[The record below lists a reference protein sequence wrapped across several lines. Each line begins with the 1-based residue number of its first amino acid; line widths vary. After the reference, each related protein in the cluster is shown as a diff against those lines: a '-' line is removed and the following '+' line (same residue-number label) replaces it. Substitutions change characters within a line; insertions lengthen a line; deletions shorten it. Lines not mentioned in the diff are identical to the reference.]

1 MDEQFEKTENSMS
14 IYYTVNKMLIALH
27 MALLVF
33 FVVMRVYVMAAFC
46 VAGVVVYIFS
56 YRLLDNQMNK
66 HYYKITYYEIWICA
80 AGSACIMGPE
90 YGFHLA
96 LIAMLLPVAL
106 SVNTENSEDDTRFFK
121 CSFTKKEGIF
131 LVAATIIV
139 YVMMKL
145 GTYHD
150 SFFGRHI
157 IPHNAVLQDV
167 VFIANT
173 AFIIIYIFTI

>member
-33 FVVMRVYVMAAFC
+33 FVVMRVYVMVAFC
-46 VAGVVVYIFS
+46 VAGIVVYIFS

-106 SVNTENSEDDTRFFK
+106 AVNTENLGNDTRFFK
-121 CSFTKKEGIF
+121 CSFTKKEGVF

-157 IPHNAVLQDV
+157 ILHNSVLQLSL
-167 VFIANT
+167 IH
-173 AFIIIYIFTI
+173 I

>member
-80 AGSACIMGPE
+80 AGSACIMG
-90 YGFHLA
+90 
-96 LIAMLLPVAL
+96 
-106 SVNTENSEDDTRFFK
+106 R
-121 CSFTKKEGIF
+121 
-131 LVAATIIV
+131 
-139 YVMMKL
+139 
-145 GTYHD
+145 
-150 SFFGRHI
+150 
-157 IPHNAVLQDV
+157 
-167 VFIANT
+167 NT
-173 AFIIIYIFTI
+173 ASIWH